1 MPDAPVYR
9 CFDDRC
15 RVRTTCRWW
24 HRRNER
30 HGQVAMTWRLGY
42 EDPNLPCAQW
52 APEETHER
60 CVTYE

>member
-30 HGQVAMTWRLGY
+30 HGQVAMTWRVGWECLD
-42 EDPNLPCAQW
+42 ELCHQATKAMDKFKSEA
-52 APEETHER
+52 R
-60 CVTYE
+60 